1 MSDLDTTGKPAYMY
15 DEDTDTFYSIA
26 GITNTAAN
34 YTWAGAHI
42 FNGTVTIND
51 VIKHTAGLNNFQNP
65 AARDTAIASPS
76 NGVVAFV
83 RQDSSGATINQL
95 QFFNG
100 TKWVDVRSFTAIKTV
115 TADYTLTAID
125 SGRTIFVNAASP
137 KTVTIPTYSS
147 EAFFP
152 GESVYVVQGS
162 AGKVSIAGATGV
174 NINGLNGYSK
184 TSGEFARIQLM
195 NTGTDT
201 WRLFG
206 DLGA

>member
-34 YTWAGAHI
+34 YTWAGSHI

-65 AARDTAIASPS
+65 SARDTAIASPS
-76 NGVVAFV
+76 NGVIAFV
-83 RQDSSGATINQL
+83 RQDSSGNSINQL

-100 TKWVDVRSFTAIKTV
+100 TKWVDLRSFTSIKTV
-115 TADYTLTAID
+115 TTDYTLTSSD
-125 SGRTIFVNAASP
+125 SGMTIFVNAASA
-137 KTVTIPTYSS
+137 KTVTIPLYAS

-152 GESVYVVQGS
+152 GESVFIVQ
-162 AGKVSIAGATGV
+162 AGPGAVNIAGASGT
-174 NINGLNGYSK
+174 NINGLNGYSS
-184 TSGEFARIQLM
+184 TSGEFAKIQLL
-195 NTGTDT
+195 NTATNT

-206 DLGA
+206 DLA